1 MQHSRSCFL
10 LCCCLSQNLAYCT
23 NCSGCSCELL
33 HCHGETHGLTTG
45 HRVPH
50 TTISA
55 STIKELGI
63 HLWYQSEAFIRLA
76 PCYSR
81 VSSDSKKF
89 TIAAIEEVPP
99 NYLSENLSVKS
110 NACLCARSLEYFC
123 TTNSKKLFE
132 VFVW

>member
-33 HCHGETHGLTTG
+33 HCHGETHGLTTV

-50 TTISA
+50 TCTTISA

-76 PCYSR
+76 PFDSR
-81 VSSDSKKF
+81 VSSDSNKF
-89 TIAAIEEVPP
+89 TIAAIKGPP
-99 NYLSENLSVKS
+99 IKYVT
-110 NACLCARSLEYFC
+110 LE
-123 TTNSKKLFE
+123 
-132 VFVW
+132 